1 MSHGPYRLPSDPHRE
16 GVEGYRVLGG
26 DGAPAGEVVA
36 LNRTREGLVLL
47 VAPAREPESLVAV
60 TLAAVAAVD
69 DRAETIVLDPD
80 ALAGPRLER
89 AALTAGGAAVVRAI
103 PIELLRLVDR
113 DGGAEQFTPARWLAA
128 LVLGV
133 VSGVSLLVVYVAI
146 GALGGA
152 ASWALLAV
160 PVLLLAAS
168 GALLLRGLE
177 GSVAAKLR
185 LVPASL
191 FGYTPRE
198 R

>member
-1 MSHGPYRLPSDPHRE
+1 MGHDAYRLPPDPHRE
-16 GVEGYRVLGG
+16 GVEGYRALGS
-26 DGAPAGEVVA
+26 DGAHVGEVVA
-36 LNRTREGLVLL
+36 LNRTRNGLVLL
-47 VAPAREPESLVAV
+47 VAPGSEPESLVAV
-60 TLAAVAAVD
+60 TLGAVSAVD
-69 DRAETIVLDPD
+69 DRAETIALDSD
-80 ALAGPRLER
+80 ALAGPRIEC
-89 AALTAGGAAVVRAI
+89 AAVAAGGAAVVRAI
-103 PIELLRLVDR
+103 PVELLRLVDR
-113 DGGAEQFTPARWLAA
+113 EDGAEQFTPARWLAA

-168 GALLLRGLE
+168 GAMLLRGLE

>member
-1 MSHGPYRLPSDPHRE
+1 MSHGSYRLPPDPHRE
-16 GVEGYRVLGG
+16 GVEGYRALGG
-26 DGAPAGEVVA
+26 DGAPAGDVVA
-36 LNRTREGLVLL
+36 LNRTRDGLVLL
-47 VAPAREPESLVAV
+47 VAPQGAPKRLVAV
-60 TLAAVAAVD
+60 TVAAVSAVD
-69 DRAETIVLDPD
+69 DRAETITLGPD
-80 ALAGPRLER
+80 ALAGPRIER
-89 AALTAGGAAVVRAI
+89 AAVPAGGAAVVRAI
-103 PIELLRLVDR
+103 PAELLRLVDR
-113 DGGAEQFTPARWLAA
+113 DDGAEQFTPARWLAA

-168 GALLLRGLE
+168 GAMLLRGLD

-191 FGYTPRE
+191 FGYTPRD

>member
-1 MSHGPYRLPSDPHRE
+1 MGHDSYRLPPDSHRE
-16 GVEGYRVLGG
+16 GVEGYRALGA
-26 DGAPAGEVVA
+26 DGTSAGAVVA
-36 LNRTREGLVLL
+36 LNRTRDGLVLL
-47 VAPAREPESLVAV
+47 VAPESEPESLVAV
-60 TLAAVAAVD
+60 RLAAVSAVD
-69 DRAETIVLDPD
+69 DRAETISLDAD
-80 ALAGPRLER
+80 ALGGPRIER
-89 AALTAGGAAVVRAI
+89 ATVPAGGASVVRAI
-103 PIELLRLVDR
+103 PAELLRLIDR
-113 DGGAEQFTPARWLAA
+113 EDGREQFTPARWLAA

-133 VSGVSLLVVYVAI
+133 VSGVSLLLVYVAI

-168 GALLLRGLE
+168 GTMLLRGLE
-177 GSVAAKLR
+177 GSLADKLR